1 MTEVEE
7 WEEEEGGQRNW
18 VNDLRYELLGSQ
30 RWDELKLETE
40 WKERRNEGA
49 GERILHRAG
58 VMSSGDG

>member
-30 RWDELKLETE
+30 RWDELKPETE
-40 WKERRNEGA
+40 WKEQRNEGA
-49 GERILHRAG
+49 GERILHRGG